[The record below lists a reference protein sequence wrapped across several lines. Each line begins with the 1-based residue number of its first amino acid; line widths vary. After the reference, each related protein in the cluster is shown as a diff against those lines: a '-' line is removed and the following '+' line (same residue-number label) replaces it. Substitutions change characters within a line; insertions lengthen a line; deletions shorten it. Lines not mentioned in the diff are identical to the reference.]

1 MKDWERVLWNW
12 RRRGRT
18 GLTIHALAAICG
30 RDPRRLLRELRP
42 NPRITAFYCY
52 TVEAPVFAYCLD
64 INTVA
69 GARAYR
75 QWGIWKKAE
84 SCLVAW
90 PWPKYKGVVRGK
102 GVTTLGISRPKSL
115 LKEPQ

>member
-1 MKDWERVLWNW
+1 MRDWERVLWNW
-12 RRRGRT
+12 RSRGRT
-18 GLTIHALAAICG
+18 GLTIHALATICG

-42 NPRITAFYCY
+42 NPRIAAFYCY
-52 TVEAPVFAYCLD
+52 GVKAPVFGYSTD
-64 INTVA
+64 INIGA

-75 QWGIWKKAE
+75 QGGIWKKVE

-102 GVTTLGISRPKSL
+102 GVITLCISRPKSL
-115 LKEPQ
+115 LEEPK